1 VLSTLGTLTGGAVRF
16 LYNVVVGN
24 VRGPAFLGVVGS
36 ALSTA
41 MFAAVVYPQAVATAA
56 TTFVS
61 RAGGRTD
68 DEKDPPEAVAW
79 YLAKHLV
86 LVAVAVG
93 AGAGVAAW
101 LLTRRGPTFALVTGL
116 LTVAYSAYIF
126 GRSVQFAT
134 YRARRA
140 VFADVVSG
148 LVALTLLALVLVQEL
163 DDLVLLPL
171 ALGYGAAA
179 ALTWP
184 RRSGPIS
191 RELRTELRRFVA
203 IGSVGAVASG
213 GFLQLSM
220 VAAKLLGT
228 SEDAGLYAAALSIAT
243 PLSMISTAIA
253 MVVVPAMGA
262 AVGRSDVTG
271 FRQVV
276 DRAAR
281 GVSALALAGFGTIA
295 ALSPVL
301 VAVFYPDG
309 YGGAVPLLAVLAA
322 AMLCLTSRMPVTN
335 ALAVRSPAGIRT
347 TTTVSLAATLLGI
360 AVWSAAGPHFGVAAV
375 ALGVLAGNVLALVWL
390 TLAVARQESM
400 NWLFPAL
407 RHGIVLL
414 LAVALSALVALV
426 DLSRAASIGATLVY
440 LVLWFAL
447 VGVPDRAAVLG
458 LLGSGRGRV

>member
-1 VLSTLGTLTGGAVRF
+1 MTGGVVRF
-16 LYNVVVGN
+16 LYNVVIGN
-24 VRGPAFLGVVGS
+24 VRGPAFLGIVGS

-61 RAGGRTD
+61 RAGGRPEEAQD
-68 DEKDPPEAVAW
+68 RPEAVAW

-86 LVAVAVG
+86 LVALFVG

-101 LLTRRGPTFALVTGL
+101 LLTQRGALFAFATGL
-116 LTVAYSAYIF
+116 LTVGYSAYIF

-140 VFADVVSG
+140 VVADAVSG
-148 LVALTLLALVLVQEL
+148 LVALALLVLVLLREL

-179 ALTWP
+179 AITWP

-191 RELRTELRRFVA
+191 RELRTELRRFIA

-220 VAAKLLGT
+220 VAAKILG
-228 SEDAGLYAAALSIAT
+228 SPDDAGLYAAALSIAT
-243 PLSMISTAIA
+243 PLSMVSTAIA

-262 AVGRSDVTG
+262 AVGRSDITG

-281 GVSALALAGFGTIA
+281 GVSALALAGFGMIA

-301 VAVFYPDG
+301 VALFYPDG
-309 YGGAVPLLAVLAA
+309 YSGAVPLLAVLAA

-335 ALAVRSPAGIRT
+335 ALAVRSPVGIRT
-347 TTTVSLAATLLGI
+347 TTTVSLAATALGI
-360 AVWSAAGPHFGVAAV
+360 AVWALAGPRFGVAAV
-375 ALGVLAGNVLALVWL
+375 AVGVLAGNVLALVWL
-390 TLAVARQESM
+390 TATVARQESM
-400 NWLFPAL
+400 PWLSATL
-407 RHGIVLL
+407 RHGVVLVLAVL
-414 LAVALSALVALV
+414 LAVVVALV
-426 DLSRAASIGATLVY
+426 DLSVGASVVVAAAYLALWAVLV
-440 LVLWFAL
+440 A
-447 VGVPDRAAVLG
+447 VPDRGALLG
-458 LLGSGRGRV
+458 LLGAGRGRGRGRG